1 MASWRQDP
9 AAVAGTPPGAARLVA
24 IAAVAA
30 AATAGTIALAYG
42 GSEVFQREVRLVLL
56 SWTTVPFVVAGM
68 IAWRRRPD
76 SRFGPLLIVAGLVT
90 PVSTLQ
96 WSDNATLNTIGQ
108 LCDLLLPALWLHVF
122 LAYPTGRV
130 VGRTRRLVVA
140 AGYVAAVVL
149 QLVVLA
155 LGGFDERHLLAVVP
169 RPDLAEAVQNVQLLA
184 LAGLSLV
191 GVAALWRRQHAPGPA
206 PRRPV
211 ALLVDAFG
219 AALVM
224 VAVLLVVGTFQLPGF
239 EIVRLVTFAVVG
251 LAPVAFLL
259 GLLDARLARSGVA
272 EMIVRLNAEPAP
284 DLRELIARALRDD
297 SLTLAYWLPQYE
309 TWAGADGESVT
320 LPGPDD
326 PRGVTVVVQRGQPLA
341 ALLYHSSLRDE
352 PELVAGVSA
361 AAAIA
366 LENGRLQAELRA
378 RLQDLH
384 GSRSRLLA
392 ATQQERRRL
401 ERDLHDGAQ
410 QRLIA
415 LSLELG
421 LLQSALNGDRE
432 ARHRLEHARHEVA
445 VSMQELRDIARGIH
459 PAVVSGHGLTVALE
473 SAAARTALPLEL
485 HVDGVPRLPENVE
498 VAAYYVVCEC
508 LANAAKHARA
518 AAAVVDVRLVDGM
531 LVVEVTDDGVGG
543 ADLRRGSGLRGLGDR
558 VEALDGRLRVSTP
571 PGGGTR
577 VRAEIPCVVAP
588 RPATDDQKPV
598 PGPAGPPPSAP
609 RATLPPS
616 AT

>member
-1 MASWRQDP
+1 MATWRQVP
-9 AAVAGTPPGAARLVA
+9 AAAAGSPPGAAVLAA
-24 IAAVAA
+24 IAAVTA

-42 GSEVFQREVRLVLL
+42 GSDVFQRELRLLVLG
-56 SWTTVPFVVAGM
+56 WTTVPFIGAGM

-96 WSDNATLNTIGQ
+96 WSDRAALNTIGQ

-130 VGRTRRLVVA
+130 VGRGRRLIVVL
-140 AGYVAAVVL
+140 GYAAAVVL
-149 QLVVLA
+149 QLVVLT
-155 LGGFDERHLLAVVP
+155 LGGFDQRHLFAVVV
-169 RPDLAEAVQNVQLLA
+169 RPDVAESVQNVQLLA

-191 GVAALWRRQHAPGPA
+191 GVAALWRRQHATGPA

-224 VAVLLVVGTFQLPGF
+224 VAVLLVAGTFQLPGF
-239 EIVRLVTFAVVG
+239 EVIRLVTFGVVG

-259 GLLDARLARSGVA
+259 GLLDARLARSGVGD
-272 EMIVRLNAEPAP
+272 MIVRLNAEPAP

-309 TWAGADGESVT
+309 TWADADGEPVT

-326 PRGVTVVVQRGQPLA
+326 PRGVTVVEQRGQPLA
-341 ALLYHSSLRDE
+341 ALLYHPSLRDE
-352 PELVAGVSA
+352 PELVTSVSA

-392 ATQQERRRL
+392 ATQAERRRL

-415 LSLELG
+415 LSLELSM
-421 LLQSALNGDRE
+421 LQAALNGDPD
-432 ARHRLEHARHEVA
+432 ARRRLEHAQREVT
-445 VSMQELRDIARGIH
+445 VSVQELRDIARGIH

-473 SAAARTALPLEL
+473 SVAARTATPLEL
-485 HVDGVPRLPENVE
+485 RVDGVPRLPENVE

-508 LANAAKHARA
+508 LANTGKHAGA
-518 AAAVVDVRLVDGM
+518 GSAVVDVRVVGGTL
-531 LVVEVTDDGVGG
+531 LVEVCDDGIGG
-543 ADLRRGSGLRGLGDR
+543 ADARRGSGLRGLADR
-558 VEALDGRLRVSTP
+558 VEALDGRLRVESP
-571 PGGGTR
+571 PRGGTR
-577 VRAEIPCVVAP
+577 VRAEIPVG
-588 RPATDDQKPV
+588 PAAGQKPG
-598 PGPAGPPPSAP
+598 PHPAGPPPSAARTSLP
-609 RATLPPS
+609 RS